1 MIATERTKFDG
12 IVYEKGE
19 TIPDLGS
26 IKCVSVDG
34 SIRNYEGKLADES
47 KLDLI
52 TYAPDGSEC
61 LLTDGTQTI
70 VKHFIDG
77 AWVKL

>member
-1 MIATERTKFDG
+1 MVATERTKFDG

-34 SIRNYEGKLADES
+34 STRVYEGLLSDES
-47 KLDLI
+47 KLDLV
-52 TYAPDGSEC
+52 TYAPEGSEA
-61 LLTDGTQTI
+61 LLTNGTQTI
-70 VKHFIDG
+70 VKHFIKG
-77 AWVKL
+77 AWIKL